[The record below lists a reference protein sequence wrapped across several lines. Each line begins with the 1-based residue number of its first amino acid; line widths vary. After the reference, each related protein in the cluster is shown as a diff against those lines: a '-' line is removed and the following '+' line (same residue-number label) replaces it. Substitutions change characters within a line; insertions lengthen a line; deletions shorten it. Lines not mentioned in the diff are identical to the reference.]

1 MPTWGIHLLT
11 ARKVNKRLNIKDYNS
26 FLIGNIITDI
36 NNGYV
41 IPNISKVIAHKNT
54 HYYSEEETGKI
65 IFYDVERFVKDNNKN
80 LENPLVLGY
89 ITHLLTDSYWN
100 ALTYEKHGVYDKNN
114 KLIGLKLNN
123 GKNLIVDG
131 EERRKTKTNDF
142 KIFTN
147 YIYVN
152 NLVDIPKYEEKVYD
166 MSRKIKCIDLTKK
179 DIEETI
185 NYLDMAKKGI
195 PLLKKEYE
203 IFTEQEMLENVDK
216 CVEGIIEY
224 FNNII

>member
-185 NYLDMAKKGI
+185 NYLEMAKKGI

-203 IFTEQEMLENVDK
+203 IFTEQEMLENIDK
-216 CVEGIIEY
+216 CVESVIEY